1 MSVTLA
7 MKYQTLMLDYQF
19 GQEMFHET
27 FWTKIAFLEIDS
39 MRFNWFQIILNNV
52 QKQPPPPQQQQKQI
66 K

>member
-1 MSVTLA
+1 MRL
-7 MKYQTLMLDYQF
+7 F
-19 GQEMFHET
+19 GL
-27 FWTKIAFLEIDS
+27 KKAFLEIDS

>member
-1 MSVTLA
+1 
-7 MKYQTLMLDYQF
+7 MLDYQF